1 MMGLNNKGQTLVMFV
16 VLIPI
21 FLFIVTLVYDI
32 GNALYEKEKLS
43 NINYMTILYGLQN
56 IDSVDENDL
65 IDIIMSNTDNLS
77 KISVMIEDNFISVKL
92 DKNIKGILGGVF
104 GFNIL
109 EVRSQYEGKIIDEEI
124 KIERI
129 KWYYGW

>member
-43 NINYMTILYGLQN
+43 NINYITILYGLQN
-56 IDSVDENDL
+56 IDNVDENNL

-129 KWYYGW
+129 K